1 MSEDIFKHWS
11 NLRTCDVYEPWKD
24 KETHFSKYNA
34 KNLENYMRKRIKEA
48 FDPEHG
54 YYRRTSVGL
63 VDLPLMTYKRVDLDK
78 IPRAR
83 VVEQAPKA
91 VCASASMP
99 GVFEAVEF
107 RGNYSYDGGVVHY
120 VDPES
125 AIQRCLPLV
134 DNDEKRIIMDVVLL
148 DGEGIELLDKN

>member
-1 MSEDIFKHWS
+1 MMHAGDPNDFDWDVVVGTSVGAINASIVGAWPKERGVPMSEDIFKHWS

-34 KNLENYMRKRIKEA
+34 KNLENYMRRRIKEA

-83 VVEQAPKA
+83 VVE
-91 VCASASMP
+91 
-99 GVFEAVEF
+99 
-107 RGNYSYDGGVVHY
+107 
-120 VDPES
+120 
-125 AIQRCLPLV
+125 
-134 DNDEKRIIMDVVLL
+134 
-148 DGEGIELLDKN
+148 